1 MSTEPVS
8 SRGRS
13 ARRSGRPKGVPT
25 QKVQKMVEE
34 WDRLKQTNPKA
45 NNAALL
51 NVVAETI
58 FGLRLNFVVRKR
70 EIERLKRTLR
80 RHGRL

>member
-8 SRGRS
+8 SRGTS

-25 QKVQKMVEE
+25 QKVQKMVDA

-45 NNAALL
+45 SNAALL

>member
-8 SRGRS
+8 SRAAS

-25 QKVQKMVEE
+25 QKVQKMVEA

-51 NVVAETI
+51 NMVAQDV
-58 FGLRLNFVVRKR
+58 FGVRLNPIVRQR
-70 EIERLKRTLR
+70 ETERLKRTLR
-80 RHGRL
+80 RHGKI